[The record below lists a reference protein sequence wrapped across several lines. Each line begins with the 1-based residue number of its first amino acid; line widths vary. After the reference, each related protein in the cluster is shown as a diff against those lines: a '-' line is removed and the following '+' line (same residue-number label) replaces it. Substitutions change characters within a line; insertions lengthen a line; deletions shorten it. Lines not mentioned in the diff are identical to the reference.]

1 MGEKRI
7 GEVVKYF
14 SKPGVAAVKITD
26 GGIRVGDTLKFTGHT
41 TDLTM
46 PLDSMEVNNQKV
58 AEAVVGDYI
67 GIRVADRVRPGDDV
81 FKVTAE

>member
-7 GEVVKYF
+7 GEVVKFF
-14 SKPGVAAVKITD
+14 SKPSVAAVKITD
-26 GGIRVGDTLKFTGHT
+26 GEIKVGDTLKFTGHT

-58 AEAVVGDYI
+58 AQAVTGDFI
-67 GIRVADRVRPGDDV
+67 GIRVADRVRPGDEV
-81 FKVTAE
+81 FKVTAD

>member
-1 MGEKRI
+1 MGEQRI

-26 GGIRVGDTLKFTGHT
+26 GEIEIGNTLKITGHT
-41 TDLTM
+41 TNLTM

-58 AEAVVGDYI
+58 SRAAAGDYI
-67 GIRVADRVRPGDDV
+67 GIRVTDRVRPGDEV
-81 FKVTAE
+81 FKVTVD